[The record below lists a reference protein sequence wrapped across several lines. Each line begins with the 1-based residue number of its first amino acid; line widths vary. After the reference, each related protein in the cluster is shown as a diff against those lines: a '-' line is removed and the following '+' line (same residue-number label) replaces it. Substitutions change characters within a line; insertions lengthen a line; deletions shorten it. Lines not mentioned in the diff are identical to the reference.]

1 MTSDRN
7 GTVRTRWWWV
17 RHAPVRS
24 DGGRIYGQAD
34 LSCDCRDTH
43 VFDALARVLP
53 SGALWFSSHLARTR
67 ETMQA
72 IWAADDV
79 APAGPPREIRDFA
92 EQHLGAWQGL
102 DRAGFF
108 ASRPE
113 NPGSYWFGPAE
124 ERPPGGESFVDLFE
138 RTRAGIGRLGPE
150 CRGRDVVAV
159 AHGGTI
165 RAALAVALGIAPQG
179 ALAFAIEN
187 CSVTRLDHIETEGGS
202 GWRVVMVNHQPWAAL
217 DARVPGQPS
226 GPELA
231 LQG

>member
-1 MTSDRN
+1 MNTDRN
-7 GTVRTRWWWV
+7 GSVRTRWWWV

-34 LSCDCRDTH
+34 LSCDCGDTS

-53 SGALWFSSHLARTR
+53 SNALWFSSHLARTR
-67 ETMQA
+67 ETTQA
-72 IWAADDV
+72 IWAVGDL
-79 APAGPPREIRDFA
+79 APAGPARRIRDFA
-92 EQHLGAWQGL
+92 EQHLGEWQGL

-108 ASRPE
+108 AARPE
-113 NPGSYWFGPAE
+113 NPGSFWFGPAE

-138 RTRAGIGRLGPE
+138 RTRAGIGRIGPE
-150 CRGRDVVAV
+150 CRGRDIVVV

-165 RAALAVALGIAPQG
+165 RAALAVALGIEPQG
-179 ALAFAIEN
+179 ALAFAVEN
-187 CSVTRLDHIETEGGS
+187 CSVTRLDHIDTGQAA

-217 DARVPGQPS
+217 EDAPRNQPS